1 MLLFWGFFVQIAVY
15 AAIVATL
22 AFFINWLV
30 FKAMGRK
37 WGEEDKYLK

>member
-1 MLLFWGFFVQIAVY
+1 MLLFWGFFVQITIY

-30 FKAMGRK
+30 FKTLGHK
-37 WGEEDKYLK
+37 WGEDDKYLQ